1 MATKKHSGQKL
12 ALEKAA
18 SEFRQRHGFNDRQPI
33 RLRTLLQDL
42 DMLTVYRPLSDAFAG
57 MALKVSEVDGTS
69 QRFMLVNSNQT
80 LGRQHFT
87 ICHELYHLF
96 VQPNFIY
103 QYCNPGQFKYAD
115 PEELNADWFAAY
127 LLMPRDGIL
136 MQIDDWD
143 ELDKN
148 QIKLPTILKIEQAFS
163 CSRQALLVRLEEI
176 GLIDKG
182 YGEPFSMGV
191 KQSAVRHGYST
202 ELYDSGNSG
211 LTIGDYGTM
220 ARVLFDKEEI
230 SESHYV
236 ELLVDLGINPADLA
250 ADYVPNNTD

>member
-1 MATKKHSGQKL
+1 MATKATPRKL
-12 ALEKAA
+12 ALERAA
-18 SEFRQRHGFNDRQPI
+18 SDFRQQHNFNDRQPI
-33 RLRTLLQDL
+33 RLQSLLRDL
-42 DMLTVYRPLSDAFAG
+42 KVLTVFQPLSDAFAG
-57 MALKVSEVDGTS
+57 MALKTSETDGTS
-69 QRFMLVNSNQT
+69 QRFMLINSNQT

-96 VQPNFIY
+96 IQQNFTY

-143 ELDKN
+143 ELEKN
-148 QIKLPTILKIEQAFS
+148 QIKLLTVLKIEQAFS

-176 GLIDKG
+176 GLIDRAYAESFKTQ
-182 YGEPFSMGV
+182 V
-191 KQSAVRHGYST
+191 TQSAIQLGYAAA
-202 ELYDSGNSG
+202 LYQPANAG
-211 LTIGDYGTM
+211 LTIGDYGIL
-220 ARVLFDKEEI
+220 AQALFDKEEI

-236 ELLVDLGINPADLA
+236 QLLVDLGINPAELA
-250 ADYVPNNTD
+250 TDHVPNHSN